1 MYQLGRQAVVAFHTV
16 ARRADFAGEVESAD
30 DFDLHVGE
38 TGGPQP
44 ALPYQVIEV
53 AREKAPA
60 WRMPMST
67 VWIARMPL
75 IAAAKFA

>member
-38 TGGPQP
+38 TDGPQP

-60 WRMPMST
+60 
-67 VWIARMPL
+67 
-75 IAAAKFA
+75 